1 MLERLRT
8 GELRLLVGTHA
19 LIQEA
24 VEFDRLALAVV
35 DEQHRFGVRQRT
47 ALDAQGA
54 RASWPRT
61 CCT

>member
-1 MLERLRT
+1 MERLRT

-19 LIQEA
+19 LIQDA

-35 DEQHRFGVRQRT
+35 DEQHRFGVRQRA
-47 ALDAQGA
+47 ALDRKARSGA
-54 RASWPRT
+54 RRRT